1 MQPSTKKT
9 AIHGEGGESD
19 LQSYYIT
26 VFKMSNSQQENKKLI
41 ETIPM
46 KAQALNLL
54 GKDFNCLIYVKR
66 TEENHGQRTKGIRM
80 VYEQV
85 GSINK
90 KIEIIESNQIEILKL
105 KSTIDKIKSS
115 LERFHRRFEQVEESI
130 SKFEGRATEI
140 RTERKRNE
148 EK

>member
-1 MQPSTKKT
+1 M
-9 AIHGEGGESD
+9 
-19 LQSYYIT
+19 
-26 VFKMSNSQQENKKLI
+26 I
-41 ETIPM
+41 ETIPT

-130 SKFEGRATEI
+130 SKLEGRATEI